1 MEDAASLEP
10 KKVLGLFA
18 RNGKLQNFF
27 VFFPI
32 VLHTPCS
39 MLYAFR
45 NPQYQTG
52 NPPEGQIHNLQVSIF
67 V

>member
-1 MEDAASLEP
+1 
-10 KKVLGLFA
+10 
-18 RNGKLQNFF
+18 
-27 VFFPI
+27 
-32 VLHTPCS
+32 LHTPCS